1 MKIAVITSGFLP
13 VPATKGG
20 AVENLIVN
28 LLNENECENKI
39 NIEMLSIYDKNAI
52 EESKKYKNTKF
63 KFIKPNCIIEFLD
76 KVVFWIAKNI
86 LKKKNSQSYR
96 FLFQRLYY
104 LKKVSEILKECD
116 YDKILLENHP
126 TQYLALKWN
135 KNYKKY
141 DGKYYYH
148 CHNEFPGL
156 YGCEKIIKNT
166 KKFICVS
173 DYIARY
179 LKKYLGLEEKKF
191 FVLKNGV
198 DTKKFDK
205 NLSKEEI
212 IEMKKRYNIAGN
224 DIVMLFTGRIVP
236 EKGIKELLLAL
247 KKVKKENYKL
257 IIVGTSLNSLNVKTK
272 FEEELNLIVNDLKE
286 KVIFTGFVNY
296 DEIYKY
302 YKLADFAVLPS
313 IWDDP
318 APLTIIESLVSGLPI
333 ITTYSGGISEYASD
347 DCAIFLE
354 KDDELIENLSFEIR
368 KIIENPEKLN
378 SMRKK
383 AILVSKHMNTKNFYN
398 DFLKGMDLI

>member
-1 MKIAVITSGFLP
+1 MI
-13 VPATKGG
+13 
-20 AVENLIVN
+20 
-28 LLNENECENKI
+28 
-39 NIEMLSIYDKNAI
+39 
-52 EESKKYKNTKF
+52 
-63 KFIKPNCIIEFLD
+63 
-76 KVVFWIAKNI
+76 KNI

-205 NLSKEEI
+205 NLSEEEI